1 MSHRDNNLADSEHV
15 VTFISCF
22 DLPAGKLSRKILDP
36 VDQIIFSTG
45 CRDMTDFFSKTSKGT
60 SSKSSSSGVHVLP
73 TTRPDQERTLVS
85 SLLASDNID
94 KVSSIPVYYCYY
106 TVNYSFIKNS
116 LTQYFLVL
124 IMTSIG
130 SVVML
135 YSTTLLQSSQ
145 YPTAQLVISPTLF

>member
-36 VDQIIFSTG
+36 VDQIIVLN
-45 CRDMTDFFSKTSKGT
+45 RMQRYDRLFSKTSKGT

-106 TVNYSFIKNS
+106 TVYYSFIKNS